1 MDKEVYKAFFTENIL
16 LMCKQCVPALSLEGE
31 EPGDEATLDKAGSQD
46 QV

>member
-16 LMCKQCVPALSLEGE
+16 LMCKQCVPALSLEG
-31 EPGDEATLDKAGSQD
+31 DEATLDKAGSQD